1 MFSVLVT
8 LYSFTACGGHG
19 ECGTSKARYVMNVS
33 CSRFVRRASM
43 GVLVVNRLFNGDLD
57 VLQAMGGSCK
67 TVLERPGFRQERRSG
82 KEILRAM
89 RCGERGLLLVKLTIR
104 GS

>member
-57 VLQAMGGSCK
+57 VLQAMGGAVK
-67 TVLERPGFRQERRSG
+67 LYWKGLDFVRKGDRERRSS
-82 KEILRAM
+82 AQ
-89 RCGERGLLLVKLTIR
+89 CGAESVV
-104 GS
+104 SYW